1 MKLKK
6 YIFTLILL
14 TLLIFSRECYAEQ
27 TGGYVF
33 HGYAQ
38 INDELKE
45 ENSILK
51 EEIGTVKKGHQVKM
65 VVSNIINTEKSD
77 EGDEFFAEISEDVT
91 TPNGVVF
98 PAGSVAHGTIT
109 EIVEAKHFS
118 RDANVTLNFDY
129 IATPDGREIPIKA
142 KMTTK
147 RNPAT
152 NALVLTGKHVGYTA
166 AGGAVGGI
174 MALNAFGLTGAIA
187 SHGYTV
193 AGGAAIGGT
202 VGLIAAMS
210 RKGDEVLLAQGDEIT
225 VRITD
230 SIELPVFNER
240 ALIEEEIRN
249 DDLLVKIT
257 SVRLEKDPFGEPNT
271 ITVGVTIVNKTNKTY
286 STFDM
291 ALMNEN
297 KAVYHASPFGD
308 TDLWFKRILPQTRVA
323 SKVSFCVDNPK
334 QKLWLVFFDSR
345 SRKPVVKL
353 SLNNTMRE
361 LEQQKKKKH

>member
-1 MKLKK
+1 MKK
-6 YIFTLILL
+6 YIFTILL
-14 TLLIFSRECYAEQ
+14 LTFFIFTGRVLAEP
-27 TGGYVF
+27 TSGGYVF

-45 ENSILK
+45 ENSVLK
-51 EEIGTVKKGHQVKM
+51 EEVGTVKRGHQVKM

-147 RNPAT
+147 RNPAV
-152 NALVLTGKHVGYTA
+152 NALALTGKHVGYTA

-174 MALNAFGLTGAIA
+174 LALNTFGLAGAVA

-225 VRITD
+225 VKITD

-249 DDLLVKIT
+249 DALLVKIT

-297 KAVYHASPFGD
+297 KIVYHASPIGD
-308 TDLWFKRILPQTRVA
+308 TELWFKRILPQTRVA
-323 SKVSFCVDNPK
+323 SKVSFCVDNPR
-334 QKLWLVFFDSR
+334 QRLWLVFFDSR
-345 SRKPVVKL
+345 SRQPVVKL
-353 SLNNTMRE
+353 SLNNTMKE
-361 LEQQKKKKH
+361 LEKQKKKKR